1 MDDGMKLKQAEG
13 FTLIEVMF
21 AIAILTIAL
30 VSVFQLQSQSISMST
45 DSRFMT
51 TAALLAQSKM
61 VEAEAGSPL
70 VNHKEDGDFGPD
82 YSQYTWHLE
91 VGDTQLPQFKKI
103 EITVTNKL
111 FISRGT
117 YTLDLY
123 KAAGM

>member
-1 MDDGMKLKQAEG
+1 MTRNKTRG

-21 AIAILTIAL
+21 AIAILAIAL
-30 VSVFQLQSQSISMST
+30 VSIYQLLSQSISMST

-61 VEAEAGSPL
+61 VETETASPL
-70 VNHKEDGDFGPD
+70 SNKNESGDFGLD
-82 YSQYTWHLE
+82 YPQYTWHLE
-91 VGDTQLPQFKKI
+91 IGDTQLPQFKKI

-117 YTLDLY
+117 YKLVLY
-123 KAAGM
+123 KNTGT

>member
-1 MDDGMKLKQAEG
+1 
-13 FTLIEVMF
+13 
-21 AIAILTIAL
+21 
-30 VSVFQLQSQSISMST
+30 MST

-61 VEAEAGSPL
+61 VEAEAGSTL
-70 VNHKEDGDFGPD
+70 VNHNEDGDFGPD
-82 YSQYTWHLE
+82 YFQYTWHME

-103 EITVTNKL
+103 EVTVTNKL

-117 YTLDLY
+117 YTLVLY

>member
-1 MDDGMKLKQAEG
+1 MTRNKASG
-13 FTLIEVMF
+13 FTLMEVM
-21 AIAILTIAL
+21 IAMTILAIAL
-30 VSVFQLQSQSISMST
+30 VAIYQLQSQSISMST

-61 VEAEAGSPL
+61 VEAEAGSTL

-82 YSQYTWHLE
+82 YSQYSWHLE
-91 VGDTQLPQFKKI
+91 VGDTQLQQFKKI
-103 EITVTNKL
+103 EVTVTNKL

-117 YTLDLY
+117 YTLVLY